1 MKEIIWGS
9 APFLILLWI
18 ILCSQKLQAI
28 IVFQSRMKREKALLF
43 WGSGIERS
51 FFFGCCISV
60 TMTLEESAFLSLN
73 TIESSLQNCLFFLNL
88 EWWSIWI
95 LADKGGNLIFFLSNC
110 VAASMGECNKVIWY
124 YELSW

>member
-1 MKEIIWGS
+1 MKEIIGGS
-9 APFLILLWI
+9 APFLILWWI
-18 ILCSQKLQAI
+18 ILCFRKLLAI

-73 TIESSLQNCLFFLNL
+73 TIGSSLRNCLFYLNL

-95 LADKGGNLIFFLSNC
+95 LEDKGGNFFLSNC